1 LYISTI
7 SRTQQQANM
16 ATFLLFQPFMMLS
29 GFTFPI
35 RSMPASMQ
43 WFTYFNPMRYF
54 LEVVR
59 GIFLKGSGFD
69 TLWPN
74 LAALAVFGVA
84 ILWLSIQR
92 FHKNLE

>member
-1 LYISTI
+1 MKPPT
-7 SRTQQQANM
+7 
-16 ATFLLFQPFMMLS
+16 
-29 GFTFPI
+29 PI
-35 RSMPASMQ
+35 KPSPQIARQLQDTAL
-43 WFTYFNPMRYF
+43 RYF

-74 LAALAVFGVA
+74 LAALAFFGVA
-84 ILWLSIQR
+84 ILWMSVQR

>member
-1 LYISTI
+1 
-7 SRTQQQANM
+7 
-16 ATFLLFQPFMMLS
+16 MMLS

-35 RSMPASMQ
+35 RSMPAAVQ
-43 WFTYFNPMRYF
+43 WFTYINPMRYF

-74 LAALAVFGVA
+74 LAALAFFGVA
-84 ILWLSIQR
+84 ILWMSVQL